1 LVVWT
6 TTDDALVDIFPQAP
20 TYSTLLYVYTRYWEK
35 DHMFISSMATVLSPS
50 VLFVIPYYSSAVSPS
65 HPHLPPIAATAAA
78 AAAHD
83 SSALGAGVATSV
95 QNDKPRARKLPRGV
109 YVSIERRTWQ
119 ARTSAMRHHVLD
131 SSSRARMV
139 LTRLPRHSW
148 PWVGIS

>member
-1 LVVWT
+1 
-6 TTDDALVDIFPQAP
+6 
-20 TYSTLLYVYTRYWEK
+20 
-35 DHMFISSMATVLSPS
+35 MFISSMASLLSPS

-65 HPHLPPIAATAAA
+65 HPHLPPIAAAAAAA

-95 QNDKPRARKLPRGV
+95 HNDKPRARKLPRGV
-109 YVSIERRTWQ
+109 YVSIKRRTWQ

-139 LTRLPRHSW
+139 LARLPRHPW